1 MIQTHF
7 LLLLLYR
14 LLNYQQRMIK
24 LAQIIICQ
32 NKQVD
37 VRQMLMVNIII
48 HSQETEGSHTGGTIT
63 TSMALNEALEVL
75 DNEHEQNGNYNT
87 LFRLYN

>member
-1 MIQTHF
+1 MLILIMI
-7 LLLLLYR
+7 
-14 LLNYQQRMIK
+14 
-24 LAQIIICQ
+24 
-32 NKQVD
+32 
-37 VRQMLMVNIII
+37 NIII

-87 LFRLYN
+87 LFRLYNSLFFLPKILHMKL